1 MGAGNRV
8 PDALRRGAAIVFAL
22 AFLVAGIGTS
32 VLVWTR
38 DRSYYA
44 SYAAEARLE
53 DEPLHTA
60 GAGPRRASFEDIT
73 RTDSELREFVLGE
86 CDPAAWDSCDLRI
99 HLSERE
105 FSHLGDVARIY
116 ALLQPLTVVASLVAL
131 AGLFLHPR
139 TLRRIVLAEAAV
151 VLALGIVAAFAFEPA
166 FLLFHQVLFPQGNF
180 LFDPRTDNIVLL
192 YPEGY
197 WLGVTL
203 RVGATFLLIALA
215 VGALAS
221 LSIRFRRDQAGGGT
235 VRA

>member
-1 MGAGNRV
+1 MGAGSRV
-8 PDALRRGAAIVFAL
+8 PDALRRGATIVFAA
-22 AFLVAGIGTS
+22 AFLVAGIGVA
-32 VLVWTR
+32 VLFWTR

-44 SYAAEARLE
+44 SYAREARLADQAYHAPGGGTQPVTLE
-53 DEPLHTA
+53 VLVRTDDELRDFVLD
-60 GAGPRRASFEDIT
+60 PRREP
-73 RTDSELREFVLGE
+73 
-86 CDPAAWDSCDLRI
+86 PAFPRAV
-99 HLSERE
+99 HLSPRE
-105 FSHLGDVARIY
+105 LWHLRDVARIY
-116 ALLQPLTVVASLVAL
+116 ALLQPLTVVASLAAL

-166 FLLFHQVLFPQGNF
+166 FLIFHQVLFPQGNF

-203 RVGATFLLIALA
+203 RVGAAFLLIALA

-221 LSIRFRRDQAGGGT
+221 LSIRFRRDQGGGGT